1 MQCAAGVPP
10 ALVRRSLLS
19 RDRLVTRTL
28 CSPGPRQP
36 CGDRPEEEALQL
48 PQRLAEQGRALGRRL
63 QQRAA
68 AKASAWW
75 ERYEEFVGLSE
86 VREAQGNVAE
96 AEKVF
101 MVARGLVREA
111 HEQLE
116 VQQAKLKAVRDRLDR
131 ISKEDSQYL
140 ELATLE
146 HRMLQEEKRLR
157 TAYLRAEDAEREK
170 FSLFSAAVR
179 GSHEK
184 ERARAERTK
193 NWSLIGSVLGALIG
207 VAGSTYVNRVRLQE
221 LKALLLEAQK
231 GPASLQEAIRE
242 QASSY
247 SLQHRDLHGLI
258 ADLQGL
264 VRAEPAP
271 GSQGGDADA
280 LSAALREQLGL
291 SRQVRSCLD
300 GLRGQLDGLEKTLGQ
315 VAGVVQLAKAADPAL
330 PGAAL
335 EPGGLVLVL
344 PDLEQRLEARVNRNT
359 IYSTL
364 ATCLTIVATMPMLYM
379 LFRAS

>member
-1 MQCAAGVPP
+1 M
-10 ALVRRSLLS
+10 
-19 RDRLVTRTL
+19 
-28 CSPGPRQP
+28 
-36 CGDRPEEEALQL
+36 
-48 PQRLAEQGRALGRRL
+48 
-63 QQRAA
+63 
-68 AKASAWW
+68 
-75 ERYEEFVGLSE
+75 
-86 VREAQGNVAE
+86 
-96 AEKVF
+96 
-101 MVARGLVREA
+101 
-111 HEQLE
+111 
-116 VQQAKLKAVRDRLDR
+116 
-131 ISKEDSQYL
+131 
-140 ELATLE
+140 
-146 HRMLQEEKRLR
+146 
-157 TAYLRAEDAEREK
+157 
-170 FSLFSAAVR
+170 R

>member
-1 MQCAAGVPP
+1 
-10 ALVRRSLLS
+10 
-19 RDRLVTRTL
+19 
-28 CSPGPRQP
+28 
-36 CGDRPEEEALQL
+36 
-48 PQRLAEQGRALGRRL
+48 
-63 QQRAA
+63 
-68 AKASAWW
+68 
-75 ERYEEFVGLSE
+75 
-86 VREAQGNVAE
+86 
-96 AEKVF
+96 

-116 VQQAKLKAVRDRLDR
+116 AQQAKLKAVRDRLDR

-157 TAYLRAEDAEREK
+157 TAHLRAEDAEREK

-179 GSHEK
+179 ESHEK

-258 ADLQGL
+258 ADLRGL
-264 VRAEPAP
+264 VPAEPAP
-271 GSQGGDADA
+271 GSGPPAGPPARGGDADA

-291 SRQVRSCLD
+291 SRQVCSCLE
-300 GLRGQLDGLEKTLGQ
+300 GLQEQLGGLEKTLGQ
-315 VAGVVQLAKAADPAL
+315 VAGVAQLAKADPAL